1 VKWLSTVAVLALL
14 GARPALADDPAR
26 AKAADRSARAHY
38 AAHEYD
44 AAIADYQA
52 AYRAMPD
59 PLFLFDIAQ
68 SYRRLHDCD
77 HALELYREY
86 LQQRPS
92 ADNRHLVERFI
103 DEMTAC
109 AAPEPEPELDAVEPS
124 PAAPPPTPP
133 APPPTPPFSTRTIRL
148 AGITSAALGA
158 VLIGTAVYFSNQASE
173 EAQALETACARGCS
187 GSSVAGIDRAG
198 TDADHD
204 AIATYALG
212 GAALAAGIAAIV
224 WTAFQAPGE
233 PPVVTPT
240 SGGATVS
247 ARIHF

>member
-1 VKWLSTVAVLALL
+1 MKWLAVAAVLA
-14 GARPALADDPAR
+14 ARPVFADDAAR

-52 AYRAMPD
+52 AYRAMPE

-68 SYRRLHDCD
+68 AYRQLHDCD

-86 LQQRPS
+86 LHLLPR
-92 ADNRHLVERFI
+92 ADNHQLVERFV

-109 AAPEPEPELDAVEPS
+109 STPEPEPELDAVEPA
-124 PAAPPPTPP
+124 PARSTPPPPP
-133 APPPTPPFSTRTIRL
+133 AGTPPFSTRTIRL

-173 EAQALETACARGCS
+173 ESEALETACARGCS
-187 GSSVAGIDRAG
+187 GASVAGIDSAG
-198 TDADHD
+198 RDADHD
-204 AIATYALG
+204 AIATYVLG
-212 GAALAAGIAAIV
+212 GAALAAGAAAIV
-224 WTAFQAPGE
+224 WTVFRAPGE
-233 PPVVTPT
+233 PPVVAPT

-247 ARIHF
+247 ATIHF